1 MISSRA
7 TPWLQRAGESDTIR
21 SPSRLPYERTV
32 FLAELEEDDV
42 FYLGAGPIGAVLL
55 GMALI
60 PLRELTTASNLTF
73 VFLALIILIAE
84 LGGRGAA
91 LATAVAS
98 AMSLNFFLTRP
109 YLTLTIHSRD
119 DILAF
124 IGLAGCGLIVASFGG
139 QGRRVRAA
147 AARRE
152 HFLLHGIASQLELSG
167 PLEPRLGR
175 LLAAS
180 KEAFPL
186 AAAVVRDGHGHV
198 LAASDLT
205 GGEKRVPTQI
215 VNLETLL
222 PAKTRISLPRRGLA
236 LPAEGVR
243 LPLMV
248 ANAQVG
254 WLDLWG
260 SGERATPSTRRA
272 LGDVARLIGAMV
284 AGASRG
290 QDESLFK
297 YS

>member
-1 MISSRA
+1 
-7 TPWLQRAGESDTIR
+7 
-21 SPSRLPYERTV
+21 
-32 FLAELEEDDV
+32 
-42 FYLGAGPIGAVLL
+42 
-55 GMALI
+55 MALI

-124 IGLAGCGLIVASFGG
+124 MGLAGCGLIVASFGG
-139 QGRRVRAA
+139 HGRRERAD

-152 HFLLHGIASQLELSG
+152 RFLLHGLASQLELSG
-167 PLEPRLGR
+167 PLEPRLAR
-175 LLAAS
+175 LLEAS
-180 KEAFPL
+180 KETFPL
-186 AAAVVRDGHGHV
+186 TAAVVRDREGRV
-198 LAASDLT
+198 LAASDRS
-205 GGEKRVPTQI
+205 GGSKPVPTEI

-222 PAKTRISLPRRGLA
+222 PAKTRRSSLPRRGLA

-260 SGERATPSTRRA
+260 SGDRATPSTRRA

-284 AGASRG
+284 AGAGSG
-290 QDESLFK
+290 QNSSLFK

>member
-1 MISSRA
+1 LI
-7 TPWLQRAGESDTIR
+7 
-21 SPSRLPYERTV
+21 
-32 FLAELEEDDV
+32 F
-42 FYLGAGPIGAVLL
+42 LGAGPIAAVLL

-73 VFLALIILIAE
+73 IFLALIILVAE
-84 LGGRGAA
+84 FGGRGAA

-124 IGLAGCGLIVASFGG
+124 MGLAGCGLIVASFGG
-139 QGRRVRAA
+139 
-147 AARRE
+147 RRE
-152 HFLLHGIASQLELSG
+152 ERALPLHGLASQLELSG
-167 PLEPRLGR
+167 PLEPRLAR
-175 LLAAS
+175 LLEAS
-180 KEAFPL
+180 KETFPL
-186 AAAVVRDGHGHV
+186 TAAVVRDREGRV
-198 LAASDLT
+198 LAASDRS
-205 GGEKRVPTQI
+205 GGSKPVPTEI

-222 PAKTRISLPRRGLA
+222 PAKTRRSSLPRRGLA

-260 SGERATPSTRRA
+260 SGDRATPSTRRA

-284 AGASRG
+284 AGAGSG
-290 QDESLFK
+290 QNSSLFK